1 MEDIQGMWVPS
12 DSMKQPNRE
21 TERKKICVRWWKTS
35 IIRWATGL
43 TVCKFPF
50 ERFTSCKPNLF
61 GKKQVRSFI
70 RNDIFYHG
78 SAKVET
84 NPETVVNYITVS
96 HIMGFHVIYTLGVM
110 DIRCMVRKEFLY
122 VHELQDSG
130 PFRHAWAAP
139 FMSSTPNQTQR
150 ARHYNIYK

>member
-1 MEDIQGMWVPS
+1 MQTKFVR
-12 DSMKQPNRE
+12 QE
-21 TERKKICVRWWKTS
+21 TRQKRVSSE
-35 IIRWATGL
+35 
-43 TVCKFPF
+43 
-50 ERFTSCKPNLF
+50 
-61 GKKQVRSFI
+61 
-70 RNDIFYHG
+70 NDIFYHG

-130 PFRHAWAAP
+130 PFRHA
-139 FMSSTPNQTQR
+139 
-150 ARHYNIYK
+150 